1 MLVYNLVYNKKSAIL
16 ERLGKDK
23 KDIRYLE
30 RAVERGEVLEIDWY
44 YIRKDDLLRVA
55 FEVLHNENILLKKE
69 VENSSEN
76 SERVQELEANVE
88 YYKNEA
94 EEKGD
99 RLVAAESI
107 LEDLRSKGYPI
118 WYAND

>member
-1 MLVYNLVYNKKSAIL
+1 ML
-16 ERLGKDK
+16 RDLGKDS
-23 KDIRYLE
+23 KDTKYLD
-30 RAVERGEVLEIDWY
+30 RAIERGEVLCVDGY
-44 YIRKDDLLRVA
+44 YIIKDELIWEA
-55 FEVLHNENILLKKE
+55 FKILLGENERLKE
-69 VENSSEN
+69 EIKNCSEN
-76 SERVQELEANVE
+76 SEKVQELEANVE

-107 LEDLRSKGYPI
+107 LEDLRNKGYPI